1 MHPFTAV
8 EGNCREVHT
17 TLPLRK
23 QKTAEVLM
31 PLSSPPEPGIEH
43 SVPVML
49 AEIV

>member
-8 EGNCREVHT
+8 EGNLRSTHHSAIRGRKNCRG
-17 TLPLRK
+17 
-23 QKTAEVLM
+23 ANG
-31 PLSSPPEPGIEH
+31 SSPPESLIEH